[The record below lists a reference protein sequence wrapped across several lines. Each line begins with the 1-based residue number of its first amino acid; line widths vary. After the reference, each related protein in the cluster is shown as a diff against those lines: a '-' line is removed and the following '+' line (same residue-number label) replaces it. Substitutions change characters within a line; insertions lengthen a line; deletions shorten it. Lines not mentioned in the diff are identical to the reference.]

1 LCFEE
6 KSLFLPEL
14 RGFSRRNC
22 NFLVKRSSLDFLVR
36 LHQGKPALAGS
47 LIPLKRNKKMKQKD
61 KKHKKALSPYSL
73 QTWRKSEI
81 LSHQ

>member
-1 LCFEE
+1 
-6 KSLFLPEL
+6 
-14 RGFSRRNC
+14 
-22 NFLVKRSSLDFLVR
+22 LVR

-73 QTWRKSEI
+73 QTWRKSQI